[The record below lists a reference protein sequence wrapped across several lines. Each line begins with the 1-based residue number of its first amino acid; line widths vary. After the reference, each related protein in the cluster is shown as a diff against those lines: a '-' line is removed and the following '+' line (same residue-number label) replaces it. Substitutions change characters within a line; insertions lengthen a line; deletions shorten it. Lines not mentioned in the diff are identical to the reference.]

1 MKKYDYYR
9 PSAAS
14 LGRKKRVVRRKGSS
28 FFFKLFLLLVLV
40 GVVGCGGWL
49 ALSKGYRLLVNSQIT
64 DWHAKTIQVSG
75 VTGQLG
81 KEIAALAE
89 PHEGKAFSVKDA
101 AALRDTV
108 VKRYPMLKDVAVKR
122 GLLSGKLTVSAA
134 HRTPIAKFVLP
145 DDSVR
150 YIDEDSTVYPDPH
163 PDLLSPVPFVELS
176 GSVPQK
182 LSPEFIDLVQS
193 TLKLNKELD
202 FAFLQMD
209 LEKNTVK
216 MHMPDGCII
225 DFGQAEQLKKK
236 ALVAARILAF
246 SRERYGQLQKLD
258 FQFFKYGK
266 VFLTQTSH

>member
-1 MKKYDYYR
+1 M
-9 PSAAS
+9 
-14 LGRKKRVVRRKGSS
+14 VRRKGSS